1 MKLMLAKTSLHLNK
15 SANANKHNAGKLNS
29 DSKYGTNN
37 KEVSQYNKT
46 TLSTTNPFGTLLTV
60 SNAIN
65 SSPSTTSIIDYAN
78 SDTKRSNLL
87 SMKND
92 YKHIHTAVTSF
103 RRTLERKE
111 RFHSTSHS
119 IFSLFRDEFKRKF
132 NSKIDKTIKQMGKTL
147 YKPNPISSSI
157 HNTRFIQSQRNPKK
171 QIKLIKPT
179 NSNQQQ
185 IETDNNN
192 TLTHQSNIDNTTNT
206 TNKNININ
214 VNNIQLPLLNNTLS
228 SSSSSS
234 SLKSKPINFTE
245 PAKITMNKYKRIR
258 NIKKYM
264 NDAYI
269 MNSKWKVKEGIYSSE
284 GKFCKTLL
292 QDIEFQSKLIKD
304 EMRILLDN
312 IQYMKTNLLNTNDI
326 VLAIKNKD
334 LRFQININK
343 SIEETCAFLDLL
355 CRYILSDYYN
365 YSDRFIAIDGAD
377 FNDMKTI
384 AVTNEVDCFVI
395 NIRLLCKISKFL
407 KCCFEVYLML
417 IKQVD
422 DVLLSKQKFIVVRR
436 ILERCRF
443 NVNDIIQSGKG
454 ALKDFFFDKEL
465 IDKIEPVLQKDFITK
480 HDIKTCTQRKRKDLM
495 EHLKSELDFAKS
507 EFTQKRMRIVAALHG
522 RKEED
527 NLNNSGNGI
536 IGEEEGGKD
545 AKGKDCQKKM
555 RFITTYEGL
564 GLEGPMSIIVSYYY
578 IYLC

>member
-1 MKLMLAKTSLHLNK
+1 MLAKTSLHLNK
-15 SANANKHNAGKLNS
+15 SANANKQNAIKLNN
-29 DSKYGTNN
+29 DNKYATN
-37 KEVSQYNKT
+37 KEMSQYNKT
-46 TLSTTNPFGTLLTV
+46 TLSTTNPFGTLITV

-78 SDTKRSNLL
+78 SDTKRSNIL

-92 YKHIHTAVTSF
+92 YKHVHTAVTSF
-103 RRTLERKE
+103 KRTLERKE
-111 RFHSTSHS
+111 RYHSTSHS

-132 NSKIDKTIKQMGKTL
+132 NSNIDKTIKQMGKTL
-147 YKPNPISSSI
+147 YKPSPISSI
-157 HNTRFIQSQRNPKK
+157 HNTRFIQSQRNNNKK
-171 QIKLIKPT
+171 QIKLIKQT
-179 NSNQQQ
+179 NPNQQPEQ
-185 IETDNNN
+185 DNNN
-192 TLTHQSNIDNTTNT
+192 TLTHQSNIDNTN
-206 TNKNININ
+206 TNKNVN
-214 VNNIQLPLLNNTLS
+214 VNGVQLPLLNNSLS

-234 SLKSKPINFTE
+234 SLNSKPINFTE
-245 PAKITMNKYKRIR
+245 PAKITMSKYKRIR

-264 NDAYI
+264 NDTYI

-384 AVTNEVDCFVI
+384 AVTNEVDCFVM

-422 DVLLSKQKFIVVRR
+422 DVLLPKQKFIVVRR

-454 ALKDFFFDKEL
+454 ALKDFFFDK
-465 IDKIEPVLQKDFITK
+465 K
-480 HDIKTCTQRKRKDLM
+480 
-495 EHLKSELDFAKS
+495 
-507 EFTQKRMRIVAALHG
+507 
-522 RKEED
+522 
-527 NLNNSGNGI
+527 
-536 IGEEEGGKD
+536 
-545 AKGKDCQKKM
+545 
-555 RFITTYEGL
+555 
-564 GLEGPMSIIVSYYY
+564 
-578 IYLC
+578 

>member
-1 MKLMLAKTSLHLNK
+1 MKLTLAKTSLYLNK
-15 SANANKHNAGKLNS
+15 SATANKQNAIKLSN
-29 DSKYGTNN
+29 DNKYGTN
-37 KEVSQYNKT
+37 KETSQYNKT

-65 SSPSTTSIIDYAN
+65 SSPSTTSIVDYAN
-78 SDTKRSNLL
+78 SDTKRNNA
-87 SMKND
+87 KND
-92 YKHIHTAVTSF
+92 YKHVHTAVTSF
-103 RRTLERKE
+103 RRTLEKKE
-111 RFHSTSHS
+111 RFHSTNHS

-147 YKPNPISSSI
+147 YKPTPISSF
-157 HNTRFIQSQRNPKK
+157 HNSRFMQSQRGNKKLK
-171 QIKLIKPT
+171 QIKLIKQAEPE
-179 NSNQQQ
+179 QQLEQ
-185 IETDNNN
+185 EN
-192 TLTHQSNIDNTTNT
+192 TTIAHQSNVDNPNTNINNNN
-206 TNKNININ
+206 NKN
-214 VNNIQLPLLNNTLS
+214 NNIQLPLLNNSLVS
-228 SSSSSS
+228 SSSSAS
-234 SLKSKPINFTE
+234 SLSSKPINFTE
-245 PAKITMNKYKRIR
+245 PARISMNRYRRIR
-258 NIKKYM
+258 NMKKYM

-284 GKFCKTLL
+284 GKFCRTLL

-334 LRFQININK
+334 LRFQINMNK

-355 CRYILSDYYN
+355 CRYILCDYYN
-365 YSDRFIAIDGAD
+365 YSDRFIAIEGAD

-384 AVTNEVDCFVI
+384 TVTNEVDCFVI

-422 DVLLSKQKFIVVRR
+422 DVLLPKQKFIVVRR

-465 IDKIEPVLQKDFITK
+465 IHKIEPVLQKDVITK
-480 HDIKTCTQRKRKDLM
+480 HDIKSCTQRKRKDLM

-507 EFTQKRMRIVAALHG
+507 EFTQKRMRIVAALNG
-522 RKEED
+522 RKDD
-527 NLNNSGNGI
+527 NLNDSGDGAVKDDDAL
-536 IGEEEGGKD
+536 GK
-545 AKGKDCQKKM
+545 GNQKKTKY
-555 RFITTYEGL
+555 ISTYEGL
-564 GLEGPMSIIVSYYY
+564 GLEGPMSIIVSYF
-578 IYLC
+578 IY